1 MQDQMVVLQVYLVSM
16 HTPFLLYSHTDDNSK
31 HMLETTDFMR
41 IATFIL
47 LMPFLSWIGN

>member
-31 HMLETTDFMR
+31 HMLKTTDFMQ

-47 LMPFLSWIGN
+47 FIPFLSWTVN

>member
-1 MQDQMVVLQVYLVSM
+1 MQDQMFVLQVYLVSM

-31 HMLETTDFMR
+31 YILKTTDFMW

-47 LMPFLSWIGN
+47 LMLLTQMLA